1 MNNYKCGIK
10 ILDKKLN
17 GFNAGDLTVCAS
29 RPGHGNLYLI
39 LSIVRGIHQTNI
51 LKTKSIL
58 FTDIPTRK
66 ISEFCAGD
74 EHILDIYNYDEMDFK
89 QFSENLKEQIA
100 KHQPK
105 TVIIECTEMNFNS
118 GKDYFRLLKRTA
130 REYGII
136 IFVKAYLKRTWAQ
149 RTSKYHPFIADIESS
164 PIMEK
169 LADTII
175 LMYRPEIYGIR
186 DTSGRE
192 QIGIADLTI
201 FSYDTAHRNIYLNFD
216 AQKKQFNEE
225 IKNRG
230 YYFL

>member
-89 QFSENLKEQIA
+89 QFSQTFIDISL
-100 KHQPK
+100 
-105 TVIIECTEMNFNS
+105 
-118 GKDYFRLLKRTA
+118 
-130 REYGII
+130 
-136 IFVKAYLKRTWAQ
+136 IFLFVYSR
-149 RTSKYHPFIADIESS
+149 
-164 PIMEK
+164 
-169 LADTII
+169 
-175 LMYRPEIYGIR
+175 
-186 DTSGRE
+186 
-192 QIGIADLTI
+192 I
-201 FSYDTAHRNIYLNFD
+201 FC
-216 AQKKQFNEE
+216 
-225 IKNRG
+225 
-230 YYFL
+230 